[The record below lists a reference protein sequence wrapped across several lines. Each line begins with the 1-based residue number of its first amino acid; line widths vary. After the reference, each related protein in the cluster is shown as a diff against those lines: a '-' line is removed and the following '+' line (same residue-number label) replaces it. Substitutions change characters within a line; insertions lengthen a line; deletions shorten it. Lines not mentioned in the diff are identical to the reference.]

1 MTDCLKLVRGP
12 YRYINPSWLHGVP
25 RVRVCG
31 KSAGHP
37 GRCKSLEA
45 VFSGRRASLKDAQQ
59 RVPENRAF
67 VAQIKLER
75 GCVDCGYKKHAVALD
90 FDHLPG
96 FEKTA
101 AVSNLLSCTRERILA
116 EIAKC
121 EVVCANCHR
130 VRTAN
135 RLS

>member
-1 MTDCLKLVRGP
+1 
-12 YRYINPSWLHGVP
+12 
-25 RVRVCG
+25 
-31 KSAGHP
+31 
-37 GRCKSLEA
+37 
-45 VFSGRRASLKDAQQ
+45 
-59 RVPENRAF
+59 
-67 VAQIKLER
+67 VAQTKLER

-101 AVSNLLSCTRERILA
+101 AVSNLLSCTRARILA